1 MGDYHE
7 VKNPETLSCGEDYI
21 IRSFF
26 SKKLQ
31 PNIED
36 YILRVANSFKFVW
49 IKQNI
54 TITNYCKSSTD

>member
-21 IRSFF
+21 IRLFF
-26 SKKLQ
+26 IQEIPTKHWGLHF
-31 PNIED
+31 E
-36 YILRVANSFKFVW
+36 VANSFKFVW